1 MQKTQL
7 YDYELTKRFLVGGT
21 EPLPQAFDYIWVFTE
36 LLDQLNNS
44 KFRTQTQILISDA
57 DNEDEKSIN
66 LTDYCL
72 LYQIWLLSK
81 IGVYFGS
88 RETLANKLGV
98 SYSTVAKSL
107 AKLKSIKYKGKPILD
122 VNNEI
127 VIKNGK
133 RIMKSGKGRKGF
145 KNDELIINPTIREEI
160 DFCLKHL
167 NDQKRVQIIPFLA
180 REMGITLKQYYML
193 ECSYI
198 MTEGMGGISNKSYFA
213 SENGFSRQMIYL
225 NFPKLSEKE
234 VINPYQLRPFRQK
247 PDTQTD
253 YTISTTE
260 KFTVKKDNFHSSF
273 KMWYFWKKK
282 NDNGDQ
288 KAAEIMQLWELRA
301 NPLEESI
308 SFTNAVSAAIF
319 EPIEQSVKWLNTS
332 FSFEKKIENYYDV
345 IDELLKYSKKIKLK
359 ELSSEIERILDS
371 LNSVASELH
380 KLAIIRSLCFKDNYF
395 DFSVHSQEDY
405 INAGRRIELLETE
418 YIQGYFEQVQTILM
432 A

>member
-21 EPLPQAFDYIWVFTE
+21 DPLPQDFDYIWVFTE

-107 AKLKSIKYKGKPILD
+107 AKLKAIKYKGKPILD

-418 YIQGYFEQVQTILM
+418 YIQGYFEQVQAILM